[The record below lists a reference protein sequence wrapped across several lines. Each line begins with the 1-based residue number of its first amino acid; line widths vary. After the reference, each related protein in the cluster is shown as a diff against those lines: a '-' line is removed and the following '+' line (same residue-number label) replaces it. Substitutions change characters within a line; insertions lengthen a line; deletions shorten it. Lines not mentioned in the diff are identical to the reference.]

1 MADIA
6 DSLGINLIGYSFI
19 FEESRAKSVDNSL
32 YLNGQQKIQIMNM
45 LHEIMVKYPKM
56 TISPLGYTEICPL
69 TKKIDVAL
77 SPRIDVSYSVYA
89 CQMFKENYSIGNLKK
104 IIS

>member
-77 SPRIDVSYSVYA
+77 SPRIDVSYSVYE
-89 CQMFKENYSIGNLKK
+89 CQMFMENYSIVNLIK